1 MACSL
6 GGLLT
11 QLTLAFSLAPRPSP
25 LASRP
30 SPLELIQKIKTT
42 SADDDLSLD
51 KLKLADAKPKAA
63 DVPAKEVSVG
73 KMAQSV
79 ESHPERRFKAALEAY
94 IDAELPQYKK
104 DYPGLRL
111 VQYKERLFKQFQKH
125 PDNPYNQLTAAYN
138 TTRDGKIDIYMS
150 QSPSDLSPF
159 QQPPSSRQSADPH
172 LPCVFFPLPDDKEE
186 REAALR
192 AD

>member
-1 MACSL
+1 
-6 GGLLT
+6 
-11 QLTLAFSLAPRPSP
+11 
-25 LASRP
+25 
-30 SPLELIQKIKTT
+30 
-42 SADDDLSLD
+42 
-51 KLKLADAKPKAA
+51 
-63 DVPAKEVSVG
+63 
-73 KMAQSV
+73 MAQSV

-138 TTRDGKIDIYMS
+138 TTRDGKIDIYMN
-150 QSPSDLSPF
+150 
-159 QQPPSSRQSADPH
+159 
-172 LPCVFFPLPDDKEE
+172 DKNE

-192 AD
+192 ED